1 MCFQL
6 MSGAGANGGAGASED
21 QKAPMNVAKECL
33 LAALRSDPKSAH
45 AWVNLANS
53 YYMMGDHRSSS
64 KCLEKVLLAHFFVLR
79 LFIVFLILDRRVSF
93 T

>member
-45 AWVNLANS
+45 TWVNLANS